1 VLAKEKKPKK
11 PKKKADFNLRS
22 WMIGQLRRMSR
33 RYPPIY
39 QVRNEAK
46 ETYTIPSKT
55 GKPMKRVRFTCS
67 ICKKQFPNS
76 EIRIDHIDPIIPVT
90 GFPLNEDGTDDWSTV
105 INRMFCSKD
114 KLQALCITHHDEKSK
129 LENSIRK
136 ENRTKS

>member
-1 VLAKEKKPKK
+1 VSVKEKKPKK
-11 PKKKADFNLRS
+11 QAVFNLRS

-67 ICKKQFPNS
+67 VCKNKVSNS
-76 EIRIDHIDPIIPVT
+76 EIRIDHSQPIIPVT
-90 GFPLNEDGTDDWSTV
+90 GFPLNEDGTDNWNIV
-105 INRMFCSKD
+105 INRMFCSKEGLVAMCD
-114 KLQALCITHHDEKSK
+114 PCHQIKTQDENKV
-129 LENSIRK
+129 RK